1 MRAMITEYF
10 KREDY
15 CWCGD
20 LSAWPKFN
28 EDEYH
33 MFVGPTE
40 DETRRYACG
49 PIPVDVT
56 LPEGEHDKNMQPHL
70 NHISKTG
77 EILSEC
83 GVNALFEVVCNDFEE
98 AITKIKYY

>member
-1 MRAMITEYF
+1 MTERDRKYLEKETF
-10 KREDY
+10 KDLIGY
-15 CWCGD
+15 CQYLDRKTG
-20 LSAWPKFN
+20 
-28 EDEYH
+28 
-33 MFVGPTE
+33 
-40 DETRRYACG
+40 ETRRYACG

-98 AITKIKYY
+98 AITKINYY

>member
-1 MRAMITEYF
+1 MTERDRKYLEKETF
-10 KREDY
+10 KDLIGY
-15 CWCGD
+15 CQYLD
-20 LSAWPKFN
+20 RK
-28 EDEYH
+28 
-33 MFVGPTE
+33 T
-40 DETRRYACG
+40 DETRIYNCG
-49 PIPVDVT
+49 GLPVELT

>member
-1 MRAMITEYF
+1 MTERDRKYLEKETF
-10 KREDY
+10 KDLIGY
-15 CWCGD
+15 CQYLD
-20 LSAWPKFN
+20 RK
-28 EDEYH
+28 EQ
-33 MFVGPTE
+33 
-40 DETRRYACG
+40 DETRLYNCG
-49 PIPVDVT
+49 GLPVSLT

-98 AITKIKYY
+98 AITKINYY